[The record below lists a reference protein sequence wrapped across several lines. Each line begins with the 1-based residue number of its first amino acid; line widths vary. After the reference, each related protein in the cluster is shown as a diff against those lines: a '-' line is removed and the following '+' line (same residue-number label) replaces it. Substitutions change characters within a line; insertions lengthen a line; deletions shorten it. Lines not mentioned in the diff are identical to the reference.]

1 MKQLWCAMSLM
12 AGSLLFSVNAS
23 ADTSSGALL
32 QQMNLASQSL
42 NYELSFVSISK
53 QGVESL
59 RYRHARLNNQPL
71 AQLLQLDGPR
81 REVVLRGT
89 EISYFEPGLDPFTLN
104 GDYIV
109 DSLPSLVYSDF
120 KRLSAAYDFIS
131 VGRTRIADRLC
142 DVIRVVARDGTR
154 YSFIAWLDAETK
166 LPLRVDLLDRDGET
180 LEQFRVV
187 SFNVGDNVS
196 ASMETLAKANLPPQ
210 LSVPE
215 GGDKANFNWAP
226 TWLPQG
232 VTEVSSSQRRLPTF
246 DGPVESRLYSDGLFS
261 FSININRA
269 TAASSDQLLR
279 TGRRTVSTTVRDNA
293 EITVVGELPPQTA
306 KRISDIIQGSTM
318 IKEWATV
325 VSWHNGVAQVHCD
338 VKASC
343 SSCASRA
350 GCGSRVLNKLGP
362 QTSHTISVPCEQPLA
377 AGQKVELGIAESS
390 LLGSAMLVY
399 MAPLAGL
406 FVMASI
412 FQVLFASDIA
422 SLCGAL
428 LGGVGGFLVA
438 RGLSPRLAARQSW
451 QPVILNVAL
460 PPDLLRV
467 DTPSSDMGQ

>member
-12 AGSLLFSVNAS
+12 AGSLFFSTNAS

-42 NYELSFVSISK
+42 NYELSFVSINK

-59 RYRHARLNNQPL
+59 RYRHVRLNNQPL

-109 DSLPSLVYSDF
+109 DSLPSLVYTDF
-120 KRLSAAYDFIS
+120 KKLASYYDFIS

-142 DVIRVVARDGTR
+142 DVVRVVARDGTR
-154 YSFIAWLDAETK
+154 YSYIAWLDAETK

-187 SFNVGDNVS
+187 SFNIGDNVS
-196 ASMETLAKANLPPQ
+196 SSMEALSKASLPPQ

-215 GGDKANFNWAP
+215 SGNKATFNWAP

-261 FSININRA
+261 FSVNVNRA
-269 TAASSDQLLR
+269 TVNSSDQLLR
-279 TGRRTVSTTVRDNA
+279 TGRRTVSTSVRDNA
-293 EITVVGELPPQTA
+293 EISVVGELPPQTA
-306 KRISDIIQGSTM
+306 KRISDS
-318 IKEWATV
+318 IKFRA
-325 VSWHNGVAQVHCD
+325 AQ
-338 VKASC
+338 
-343 SSCASRA
+343 
-350 GCGSRVLNKLGP
+350 
-362 QTSHTISVPCEQPLA
+362 
-377 AGQKVELGIAESS
+377 
-390 LLGSAMLVY
+390 
-399 MAPLAGL
+399 
-406 FVMASI
+406 
-412 FQVLFASDIA
+412 
-422 SLCGAL
+422 
-428 LGGVGGFLVA
+428 
-438 RGLSPRLAARQSW
+438 
-451 QPVILNVAL
+451 
-460 PPDLLRV
+460 
-467 DTPSSDMGQ
+467 